1 MEATIEALLL
11 HFASAC
17 TSHGQ
22 YADDLL
28 SVMQLLS
35 EQHPEHSIDGDFLNE
50 VYRALDVRLDHVI
63 EPQVEWLFKNLMIQ
77 KCLGMQLSLGYNGED
92 QPRMLRAKIAQGFLD
107 IRLAT
112 LIITYSI
119 KNVLAVAG
127 TDARKA
133 GLLNLLSE
141 PVKHDSHS

>member
-1 MEATIEALLL
+1 LEATVEVLIL
-11 HFASAC
+11 HFTSAC

-28 SVMQLLS
+28 SVMQLFS
-35 EQHPEHSIDGDFLNE
+35 EQHPQDSIDGDFLDE
-50 VYRALDVRLDHVI
+50 AYRALDVRLDHVV

-77 KCLGMQLSLGYNGED
+77 KCLGMQLSLGYNGEH

-133 GLLNLLSE
+133 GLSNHLSGPPE
-141 PVKHDSHS
+141 TWIT

>member
-1 MEATIEALLL
+1 
-11 HFASAC
+11 
-17 TSHGQ
+17 
-22 YADDLL
+22 
-28 SVMQLLS
+28 MQLFS
-35 EQHPEHSIDGDFLNE
+35 EHHPNDSIDDEFLSE
-50 VYRALDVRLDHVI
+50 VYRALDVRLDHAI

-77 KCLGMQLSLGYNGED
+77 KCLGMQLSLGYNGD
-92 QPRMLRAKIAQGFLD
+92 HKPRMLRAKIAQGFLD

-133 GLLNLLSE
+133 GLLNHFSE
-141 PVKHDSHS
+141 PRKPWVAQLT